1 MMRELPADL
10 RYGCRLLL
18 KNPGVTAV
26 AVLALAL
33 GIGANTAIFSA
44 VNAVLLRPL
53 PFPDPGRLVSIR
65 VDHDQRNIH
74 NAFGPYPDIAEWR
87 RQSRSFE
94 FLSAYSPS
102 SVNLTTRDEPER
114 ASLWKVNAVFFPLLG
129 VKMAL
134 GRGFL
139 PEEDQ
144 PGAARVAILSHSL
157 WERRF
162 GSDPSLVSKAV
173 FIDGDPYTVVGVL
186 TPEFHLETGTV
197 DLYTPVAASSVPS
210 GRDRWMYGAYARLK
224 PGVPIEK
231 AQAELDTITR
241 RLEQQRPRQLTGWR
255 ARVWGMREFIVR
267 DVKLSLVVLLAAV
280 ALVLLIA
287 CANVANLLLARAGAR
302 QKEMAVRAAMG
313 AGRGRVVRQLL
324 TESVLLALLG
334 AVFGLLLAYWG
345 VAALPA
351 LGTERFPMLQQS
363 RLDLPVLGFTL
374 LISLLTGLLFG
385 IAPALAVSRTK
396 VYETLKEGGR
406 ASTESRARHGLR
418 GLLVV
423 SEVALALL
431 LMIGAS
437 LMVRSLLNLQDVN
450 PGFNPAGVLTA
461 SVNLPASKYSKPDQ
475 QTAFYRRLQ
484 ERLEAMPGVAA
495 AGMTSVLPLIGSN
508 QGTALFIQGRPV
520 SSPSDLPILW
530 FRIVNTK
537 YFQAMQIPL
546 RKGRLFTEQDAPG
559 APRALIV
566 NETMARR
573 YWPNEDPIGKQ
584 VGNGRP
590 DGWVPVVGVVGDV
603 RHMSLA
609 QEPDA
614 EIYYPFAQSPQ
625 PAMSLALRTSS
636 DPLRFA
642 PALRQAVLEID
653 REQPVSRVAS
663 MEQTLAGSLAAKRFS
678 TVLLGIFAVVAL
690 VLATIG
696 IYGVI
701 SFSVTR
707 RTHEIGIRM
716 ALGARGADVL
726 RMVVLRGTLLAL
738 LGVFVGLAAAFAL
751 TRVIGS
757 LLYGVRATDTLIF
770 SAVSLLL
777 IAVAALA
784 SYLPARR
791 AARVDPM
798 VALRY
803 E

>member
-1 MMRELPADL
+1 MREILADL
-10 RYGCRLLL
+10 RYGCRLLF

-53 PFPDPGRLVSIR
+53 PFPQPDRLVSIR

-74 NAFGPYPDIAEWR
+74 NAFGPYPDIADWR
-87 RQSRSFE
+87 QQSRSFE
-94 FLSAYSPS
+94 YLAAYAPT
-102 SVNLTTRDEPER
+102 SVNLTTRDQPER
-114 ASLWKVNAVFFPLLG
+114 ASLWKVNAEFFPMLG
-129 VKMAL
+129 VKMLL

-139 PEEDQ
+139 PEEDR

-157 WERRF
+157 WQRRF
-162 GSDPSLVSKAV
+162 GSDPGLVGKTV
-173 FIDGDPYTVVGVL
+173 FLDGDPYTVAGIL
-186 TPEFHLETGTV
+186 PAGFKLEAGTV
-197 DLYTPVAASSVPS
+197 DLYTPVAATSVRS
-210 GRDRWMYGAYARLK
+210 GRDRWMYGVYARLK
-224 PGVPIEK
+224 PGVSIEK

-241 RLEQQRPRQLTGWR
+241 RLEQQYPRQLTGWH
-255 ARVWGMREFIVR
+255 ARVWGMRQFMVR
-267 DVKLSLVVLLAAV
+267 DVELSLVVLLAAV

-287 CANVANLLLARAGAR
+287 CANVANLLLARASAR

-313 AGRGRVVRQLL
+313 AGRWRVVRQLL

-351 LGTERFPMLQQS
+351 LGTQSFPMLHES

-374 LISLLTGLLFG
+374 LISLATGLMFG
-385 IAPALAVSRTK
+385 IAPALAVSRTG
-396 VYETLKEGGR
+396 VYETLKEEGR
-406 ASTESRARHGLR
+406 SSTESRARHRLR
-418 GLLVV
+418 DLLVV

-437 LMVRSLLNLQDVN
+437 LMMRSLLNLQDVN
-450 PGFNPAGVLTA
+450 PGFNPVGVLTA
-461 SVNLPASKYSKPDQ
+461 SVNLPAAKYSKPEQ
-475 QTAFYRRLQ
+475 QIAFYRQLQ
-484 ERLEAMPGVAA
+484 ERLEAMPGVTA
-495 AGMTSVLPLIGSN
+495 AGMASVLPLGGSN
-508 QGTALFIQGRPV
+508 SGMSLLIQGRPV
-520 SSPSDLPILW
+520 SSPSDVPILW
-530 FRIVNTK
+530 FRIVNPG

-546 RKGRLFTEQDAPG
+546 RKGRRFTEQDTAG
-559 APRALIV
+559 APRVVIV

-573 YWPNEDPIGKQ
+573 YWPGDDPIGKQ
-584 VGNGRP
+584 VGSGAPNG
-590 DGWVPVVGVVGDV
+590 WLAVVGVVGDV
-603 RHMSLA
+603 RHTSLA
-609 QEPDA
+609 QAPDA
-614 EIYYPFAQSPQ
+614 EIYFPFGQSPQ
-625 PAMSLALRTSS
+625 PAMNLALRSFS

-642 PALRQAVLEID
+642 PALRQAVLELD

-678 TVLLGIFAVVAL
+678 TVLLGIFAAVAL
-690 VLATIG
+690 VLAAIG

-716 ALGARGADVL
+716 ALGAQRADVL
-726 RMVVLRGTLLAL
+726 RMVVLEGTLLAL
-738 LGVFVGLAAAFAL
+738 IGVSIGLAAAFAL
-751 TRVIGS
+751 TRLVGS
-757 LLYGVRATDTLIF
+757 LLYGVKATDPLVF
-770 SAVSLLL
+770 SAISLLL